1 MKYVVDRIENQI
13 AVLESLETKKILNV
27 NKSVLPKKVSE
38 KDVLILENGKY
49 VLDDNAK
56 KERLEIIRRKME
68 MLRKWA

>member
-13 AVLESLETKKILNV
+13 AVLESLETKKILNID
-27 NKSVLPKKVSE
+27 KSALPKKVSE

-49 VLDDNAK
+49 VLDDKAK